1 MENLRFFLFSL
12 DVGDGVLRSG
22 LSGALASAGVAS
34 SQESHVEM
42 HENGSMLAALDGGA
56 LVWRTGVR
64 FEKQK
69 RCRKALSKLPR
80 LRAVL

>member
-1 MENLRFFLFSL
+1 MEILRFLLFSL
-12 DVGDGVLRSG
+12 DVGDGVLRPG

-34 SQESHVEM
+34 SKESHVEIP
-42 HENGSMLAALDGGA
+42 ENGSMLAPLDGGA

>member
-1 MENLRFFLFSL
+1 VENRRFLLFSL
-12 DVGDGVLRSG
+12 DVGDGVLRPG
-22 LSGALASAGVAS
+22 FFGALASAGVAS
-34 SQESHVEM
+34 RQESHMEM
-42 HENGSMLAALDGGA
+42 HENGSVLAALDGGA

-64 FEKQK
+64 FEKLK